1 MKFDPGDFFDLEGFE
16 HRAIFRDCEN
26 VWDVLPRI
34 GPYIRANF
42 KARMEGRVSDD
53 AHIEGPVQIGE
64 GTVVDAGA
72 FIRGPAI
79 IGKHC
84 EVRPG
89 AYIRGDALVGDHC
102 VLGNSSELKNT
113 LMLNG
118 AAAPHYNYCGDSVL
132 GRKVNLGAGTK
143 LSNYKIAADKT
154 VRLVVDG
161 KVIDTGLMK
170 FGAILGDGATTG
182 CNSVLNPGT
191 VVGRNALIYACA
203 AIRGYVPHDTIVK
216 LRQQLEFAPLT
227 PRSG

>member
-1 MKFDPGDFFDLEGFE
+1 MRFDPKDFFDLTGFE

-26 VWDVLPRI
+26 VWEVLPRI

-42 KARMEGRVSDD
+42 KSRMEGKVADGAFLD
-53 AHIEGPVQIGE
+53 GPVQIGK
-64 GTVVDAGA
+64 GTVVEAGA

-79 IGKHC
+79 IGRDC
-84 EVRPG
+84 EIRPG
-89 AYIRGDALVGDHC
+89 AYIRGDALVGNRC
-102 VLGNSSELKNT
+102 VLGNSSEFKNT
-113 LMLNG
+113 LMFDG

-191 VVGRNALIYACA
+191 MVGRNSLIYACA

-216 LRQQLEFAPLT
+216 LRQQIEFADLT
-227 PRSG
+227 PRRD